1 MSTGCVLGY
10 ARPVTDLRTRL
21 AAEPPSIVD
30 LVARGTLDADLAALV
45 WLLVEGSV
53 PLVVIAPRSR
63 LGAAAQLLLGVLES
77 IRPGSITPELEQP
90 LGATAVRRLLRGRLP
105 GGVIAGESLDEVYR
119 TLKAPP
125 LPVSDEELT
134 FLGCVLVLGETES
147 AAARARPSAEPG
159 SNPPANAASGGRL
172 RVVAAHY
179 VRPLARDAHG
189 HAQRLGPAVLATWN
203 ADRGH
208 YEHFDWAILPEIASR
223 LGRRAGDL
231 ELDLHHR
238 RDDLAGLVKGKVSS
252 LAEVRRLIA
261 GYQVAYG
268 HAHGDHEVH

>member
-1 MSTGCVLGY
+1 MSTRRAGFVGY
-10 ARPVTDLRTRL
+10 ARGVTDLRARPST
-21 AAEPPSIVD
+21 EPPSIVD

-45 WLLVEGSV
+45 WLLVEGEV
-53 PLVVIAPRSR
+53 PLVVIAPPTR

-77 IRPGSITPELEQP
+77 IRPGSVTPELEQP

-105 GGVIAGESLDEVYR
+105 GGVIAGESLDDVYR
-119 TLKAPP
+119 TLRAGP

-134 FLGCVLVLGETES
+134 FLGCVLVLGGAES
-147 AAARARPSAEPG
+147 PGPG
-159 SNPPANAASGGRL
+159 SRLSASPGGRL

-203 ADRGH
+203 VERGH
-208 YEHFDWAILPEIASR
+208 YEHFDWGILPEIASR

-238 RDDLAGLVKGKVSS
+238 RDDLGGLVKGKVTS

-261 GYQVAYG
+261 GYQVGYG
-268 HAHGDHEVH
+268 HAHGGDHEAN

>member
-1 MSTGCVLGY
+1 MSTRRVRCVGY
-10 ARPVTDLRTRL
+10 ARRVTDLQARPTT
-21 AAEPPSIVD
+21 EPPSIVD

-45 WLLVEGSV
+45 WLLVEGEV
-53 PLVVIAPRSR
+53 PLVVIAPPSR
-63 LGAAAQLLLGVLES
+63 LGAAAQLLLGVLAS
-77 IRPGSITPELEQP
+77 IRPGSVTPELEQP

-105 GGVIAGESLDEVYR
+105 GGVIAGDSLDDVYR
-119 TLKAPP
+119 ILKAPP

-134 FLGCVLVLGETES
+134 FLGCVLVLGGAESPGSGARSS
-147 AAARARPSAEPG
+147 AAP
-159 SNPPANAASGGRL
+159 GGRL

-203 ADRGH
+203 AERGH
-208 YEHFDWAILPEIASR
+208 YEHFDWGILPEIAAR

-238 RDDLAGLVKGKVSS
+238 RDDLGGLVKGKVTS
-252 LAEVRRLIA
+252 LPEVRRLIA
-261 GYQVAYG
+261 GYQVGYG
-268 HAHGDHEVH
+268 HAHGGDHEAN

>member
-1 MSTGCVLGY
+1 
-10 ARPVTDLRTRL
+10 VTDLQARPT
-21 AAEPPSIVD
+21 AEPPSIVD

-45 WLLVEGSV
+45 WLLVEGGV
-53 PLVVIAPRSR
+53 PLVVIAPAPR
-63 LGAAAQLLLGVLES
+63 LGAAAQLLLGVLGS
-77 IRPGSITPELEQP
+77 IRPDQMTPALEQP
-90 LGATAVRRLLRGRLP
+90 LGATAVRRLFRGRLP
-105 GGVIAGESLDEVYR
+105 GGVIAGESLDDVYR
-119 TLKAPP
+119 NLKAPP

-134 FLGCVLVLGETES
+134 FLGCVLVLGGTEPPVS
-147 AAARARPSAEPG
+147 GARTGAVS
-159 SNPPANAASGGRL
+159 SGRL

-208 YEHFDWAILPEIASR
+208 YEHFAWGILPEIASR

-238 RDDLAGLVKGKVSS
+238 RDDLSGLVKGSVTSIS
-252 LAEVRRLIA
+252 EVQRLIA
-261 GYQVAYG
+261 GYQVGYG
-268 HAHGDHEVH
+268 HAHPDEAN